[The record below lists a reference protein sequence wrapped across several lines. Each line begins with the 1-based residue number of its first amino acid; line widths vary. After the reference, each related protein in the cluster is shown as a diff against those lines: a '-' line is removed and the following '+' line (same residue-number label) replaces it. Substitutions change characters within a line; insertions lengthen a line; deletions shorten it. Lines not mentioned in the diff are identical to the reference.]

1 MRAARLLSF
10 AAATLLVA
18 ACGSSDPGD
27 DDTRPDGELS
37 IIRLAPTSPPLW
49 NPVDSFYA
57 KKGVDREVSIF
68 FQNETGGQ
76 GEEYLRLRVDAPTLL
91 ERPDGTPFAV
101 GDSIL
106 IRVSVVS
113 PDSIL
118 FELQPTGLKFNPD
131 VPAELRI
138 HYDQADDDLNE
149 DGSVDGEDDAVELL
163 LDIWRQEAPGE
174 PFVRVGTAKSEEL
187 EEIEAELSSFSRY
200 AIAY

>member
-1 MRAARLLSF
+1 MRAARLIPV
-10 AAATLLVA
+10 AVATLLAA
-18 ACGSSDPGD
+18 ACGSNDPGD
-27 DDTRPDGELS
+27 GDIKPPGELS
-37 IIRLAPTSPPLW
+37 IIRLASTSPPLW

-57 KKGVDREVSIF
+57 KKGVDREVSIY
-68 FQNETGGQ
+68 FQDETGGQ
-76 GEEYLRLRVDAPTLL
+76 GEEYLRMRVDAPTLL

-106 IRVSVVS
+106 IKVSIVS

-138 HYDQADDDLNE
+138 HYDHAEGDLDHDDD
-149 DGSVDGEDDAVELL
+149 VDAEDDAIEQLI
-163 LDIWRQEAPGE
+163 DIWRQESPGD

-187 EEIEAELSSFSRY
+187 EEIEAELTSFSRY

>member
-1 MRAARLLSF
+1 MRAARLISLV
-10 AAATLLVA
+10 AAALLVT

-27 DDTRPDGELS
+27 DDIRPPGELS
-37 IIRLAPTSPPLW
+37 IIRLAATSPPLW

-68 FQNETGGQ
+68 FQDGVGGQ

-106 IRVSVVS
+106 IKVSVVS

-118 FELQPTGLKFNPD
+118 FELQPTGLKFDPD

-138 HYDQADDDLNE
+138 HYDHADDDLDD
-149 DGSVDGEDDAVELL
+149 DGDVDTEDDLVEDQ

-187 EEIEAELSSFSRY
+187 EEIEAELTGFSRY

>member
-1 MRAARLLSF
+1 MRAARLISF
-10 AAATLLVA
+10 AAATLLVT
-18 ACGSSDPGD
+18 ACGSSDPAD
-27 DDTRPDGELS
+27 DDIRPPGELS
-37 IIRLAPTSPPLW
+37 IVRLASTSPPLVS
-49 NPVDSFYA
+49 PVDSAYC
-57 KKGVDREVSIF
+57 KKGADCEISIYFQDEV
-68 FQNETGGQ
+68 GGQ

-118 FELQPTGLKFNPD
+118 FDLQPTGLKFDPD

-138 HYDQADDDLNE
+138 HYDHADDDLDE
-149 DGSVDGEDDAVELL
+149 DGDVDEEDDLIEQE

-174 PFVRVGTAKSEEL
+174 PFVRVGTAHSAEL
-187 EEIEAELSSFSRY
+187 EEIEAELTSFSRY

>member
-1 MRAARLLSF
+1 MRAARLISF
-10 AAATLLVA
+10 AAATLLVT
-18 ACGSSDPGD
+18 ACGSSDPSDGD
-27 DDTRPDGELS
+27 IKPPGELS
-37 IIRLAPTSPPLW
+37 IVRLGPTSPPLW

-57 KKGVDREVSIF
+57 RKGVDREVSIY
-68 FQNETGGQ
+68 FQDAAGGQ

-118 FELQPTGLKFNPD
+118 FDLQPTGLKFDPD

-138 HYDQADDDLNE
+138 HYDHADDDLDE
-149 DGSVDGEDDAVELL
+149 DGDVDEEDDLVEQE

-174 PFVRVGTAKSEEL
+174 PFVRVGTAHSEEL
-187 EEIEAELSSFSRY
+187 EEIEAELTSFSRY

>member
-1 MRAARLLSF
+1 MRAARLISLV
-10 AAATLLVA
+10 AAALLVT

-27 DDTRPDGELS
+27 DDIRPPGELS
-37 IIRLAPTSPPLW
+37 IIRLAATSPPLW

-68 FQNETGGQ
+68 FQDGVGGQ

-106 IRVSVVS
+106 IKVSVVS

-138 HYDQADDDLNE
+138 HYDHADDDLDD
-149 DGSVDGEDDAVELL
+149 DGDVDTEDDLVEDQ

-187 EEIEAELSSFSRY
+187 EEIEAELTGFSRY

>member
-1 MRAARLLSF
+1 
-10 AAATLLVA
+10 
-18 ACGSSDPGD
+18 
-27 DDTRPDGELS
+27 
-37 IIRLAPTSPPLW
+37 
-49 NPVDSFYA
+49 VDSFYA

-68 FQNETGGQ
+68 FQDESGGR

-138 HYDQADDDLNE
+138 HYDHADDDLDE
-149 DGSVDGEDDAVELL
+149 DGDVDEEDDLVEQE
-163 LDIWRQEAPGE
+163 LDIWRQESPGE
-174 PFVRVGTAKSEEL
+174 PFVRVGTAQSEEL
-187 EEIEAELSSFSRY
+187 EEIEAELTSFSRY